1 MRKLNLK
8 QSFADPQILIYD
20 AEEHNG
26 TKLSNGMKFCVAQ
39 NFSVGDADYNQN
51 NAYCF
56 TCPLT
61 AEGKRQNLTLTLGK
75 VGELHG
81 GADGETRNSYYT
93 IPASRP
99 ADLRSASR
107 NDPGPEQI
115 TPDRTTEKYCRIG
128 METGF
133 RPTGRYGNIPL
144 QRQSIVKTAT

>member
-1 MRKLNLK
+1 MRSISGVRRLSGFEESEPAEIFRTYRMSILACGTEMTYTKKEIEVLK
-8 QSFADPQILIYD
+8 AFGDYEGRRQEAEPHADSRQGGRTARRCRRRD
-20 AEEHNG
+20 AQ
-26 TKLSNGMKFCVAQ
+26 LV
-39 NFSVGDADYNQN
+39 
-51 NAYCF
+51 
-56 TCPLT
+56 
-61 AEGKRQNLTLTLGK
+61 
-75 VGELHG
+75 LH
-81 GADGETRNSYYT
+81 DPRF
-93 IPASRP
+93 RP